1 MDYIK
6 ELEKKLSKEDI
17 EIAKS
22 ENCLEQCNQLQKDIE
37 NEIFNNPKSEIY
49 QDQTTYD
56 NFINYINNIKLLNTK
71 YHEKE
76 KTTDSILDNL
86 VAKKNVDKPKK
97 QPKVNIQKFPETQQK
112 YLDVF
117 DKMMNGFYDEVYN
130 RYEKEINNFN
140 KDLNAYKEKHK
151 NDLFRTYESRTEL
164 DNIYANYSKD
174 VSDGLTLEKVKSSL
188 ENYEKTKRE
197 ELLKIINAD
206 EKTIKDFFK
215 KIYSSFKL

>member
-22 ENCLEQCNQLQKDIE
+22 ENCLEQCSQLQKDIE

-56 NFINYINNIKLLNTK
+56 NFIKYIDNIKLLNSK

-76 KTTDSILDNL
+76 KTNDSILDNL
-86 VAKKNVDKPKK
+86 VAKNNVIKPKK
-97 QPKVNIQKFPETQQK
+97 QPKVNIQKFSEEQQK
-112 YLDVF
+112 YLNIF

-130 RYEKEINNFN
+130 RYEKQINNFN
-140 KDLNAYKEKHK
+140 KNLNNYKEKHK
-151 NDLFRTYESRTEL
+151 NDLFRTYESRIEL

-174 VSDGLTLEKVKSSL
+174 VSEGLTLERVKTSL
-188 ENYEKTKRE
+188 ENYEKIKRE